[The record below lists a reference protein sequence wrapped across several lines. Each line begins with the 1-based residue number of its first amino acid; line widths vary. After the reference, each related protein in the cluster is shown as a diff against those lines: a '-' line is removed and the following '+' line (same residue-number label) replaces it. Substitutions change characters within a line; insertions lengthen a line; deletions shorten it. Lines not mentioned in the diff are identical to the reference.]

1 MGLLKK
7 HNKQKKPIQTVG
19 SITEKFILID
29 ELKNK
34 RLLETTSNGI
44 FYLYL
49 EVLKVN
55 KNPDNFLK
63 NLYVYGRSTGLLKNG
78 EILQIRDPDESIL
91 LASVLA
97 DKITKYY

>member
-7 HNKQKKPIQTVG
+7 FNKQKKPIQTVG
-19 SITEKFILID
+19 SIAEKFILIN

-34 RLLETTSNGI
+34 SLLETTSNGI

-63 NLYVYGRSTGLLKNG
+63 NLYVYGRSTGLLKDG
-78 EILQIRDPDESIL
+78 EVLQIRDPDESIL
-91 LASVLA
+91 IASILEER
-97 DKITKYY
+97 ITTHC